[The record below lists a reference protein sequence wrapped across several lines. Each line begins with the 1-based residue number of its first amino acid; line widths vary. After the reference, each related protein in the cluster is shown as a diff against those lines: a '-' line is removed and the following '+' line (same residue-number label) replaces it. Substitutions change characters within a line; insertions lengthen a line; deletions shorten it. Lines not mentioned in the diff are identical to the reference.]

1 MSASWLIARSRIA
14 QPKMLGR
21 SNRLRHGAREQKH
34 YCRLF
39 SVIRAYLDDLD
50 SRRFF
55 FRRGLGRSIC
65 EFRDTFCREWD
76 GC

>member
-1 MSASWLIARSRIA
+1 
-14 QPKMLGR
+14 MLCR

-50 SRRFF
+50 SGRFV
-55 FRRGLGRSIC
+55 FRPGLGCSMC
-65 EFRDTFCREWD
+65 GFRDTFWRSW
-76 GC
+76 GG